1 MSDIF
6 NHEKV
11 HGSAIGNHKLLRS
24 MSGECSVILC
34 HERPKHD
41 SKDTGFFVSGSDAI
55 LANFFSVRMRIS
67 RKLK

>member
-24 MSGECSVILC
+24 MSGECSVILYAT
-34 HERPKHD
+34 RGLSTIQKTLD
-41 SKDTGFFVSGSDAI
+41 FVSGSDAM